1 MIYICTTIIRK
12 ASRRTLGRA
21 YEVWR
26 NMHIVL
32 SAKQNKYLSNDIKAN
47 HNKLNIMFTMSFRS
61 TIKHKLLQVI
71 TIYTYLHYIIR

>member
-1 MIYICTTIIRK
+1 
-12 ASRRTLGRA
+12 
-21 YEVWR
+21 
-26 NMHIVL
+26 MHIVL